1 MALKVEM
8 VTFDCSDPAKLAGW
22 WAEQFDGTTR
32 ELLPG
37 EFVVV
42 ARTDG
47 PRLGFQKVP
56 DPPLGKTACTSTSRP
71 RTWMPRCCAWSPPE
85 PVRSGGIRSARA
97 FAGWCWLTPKAT
109 LLRGGS
115 ITRRFQGAEKRP
127 AAVEP
132 VHPNLN
138 SAMALPI
145 VAGQP
150 E

>member
-56 DPPLGKTACTSTSRP
+56 DPAPGKNRVHLDFTTKDLDAEVLRLV
-71 RTWMPRCCAWSPPE
+71 A
-85 PVRSGGIRSARA
+85 
-97 FAGWCWLTPKAT
+97 AGASEVGRHQVGESCWWCWLTPKAT

-115 ITRRFQGAEKRP
+115 ITRRFQGRKAAGSGRTRP
-127 AAVEP
+127 PE
-132 VHPNLN
+132 LN